1 VGSAALDDHQ
11 KWKATAPESHP
22 QAIYLSGSKA
32 RALSFWTIFRA
43 KSLLLALHENS
54 GVPMVGAVSTLLR
67 VILAGLPRR
76 IREGSVAFQAQNELA

>member
-1 VGSAALDDHQ
+1 M
-11 KWKATAPESHP
+11 ESDRTGIASP
-22 QAIYLSGSKA
+22 AIYLSGSKA
-32 RALSFWTIFRA
+32 RALSFWTMFRA

-76 IREGSVAFQAQNELA
+76 IREGSVEFQAQNELA